1 MRAVRAVRQATGL
14 LAACAASAAV
24 QATAAQDSTSAPTS
38 RLTPRLGERV
48 RFELRDDPR
57 RGLRADCDGRLVA
70 LAGDTLVLEGATGG
84 LHECARR
91 TYRPPEI
98 ERVRVV
104 RGDNG
109 SRSGHAALGL
119 VLGAA
124 AGAGL
129 GRLAA
134 GDGCVS
140 SPCDDG
146 DFAVGI
152 ITFGG
157 AVTGGLVGTL
167 IGVVLP
173 AGATWVRIPLGGPVR
188 VAGMT
193 LAPRAHLGL
202 AHR

>member
-1 MRAVRAVRQATGL
+1 LAGL
-14 LAACAASAAV
+14 LAVGAASAM
-24 QATAAQDSTSAPTS
+24 AQDSTSIAPPPAG
-38 RLTPRLGERV
+38 RLTPRIGERV
-48 RFELRDDPR
+48 RFQLRDDPR
-57 RGLRADCDGRLVA
+57 RGLRADCEGTLVA
-70 LAGDTLVLEGATGG
+70 LAADTLVLEGATSS
-84 LHECARR
+84 LRACARQ

-104 RGDNG
+104 RGDHG
-109 SRSGHAALGL
+109 SRFGHAALGL
-119 VLGAA
+119 VIGSA
-124 AGAGL
+124 AGAAL

-157 AVTGGLVGTL
+157 AVTGGVVGTL
-167 IGVVLP
+167 IGVAIP
-173 AGATWVRIPLGGPVR
+173 AGPEWVRIPLGGPVR

-193 LAPRAHLGL
+193 FTPTAHVGL
-202 AHR
+202 ARR